1 MNLLLVD
8 DHALFREGL
17 SLLLSKLSPGIVVRE
32 TDSVE
37 AAVDECKTSSFRMA
51 LLDLGLTATSGL
63 DSLESFRSQVADV
76 PVVVLSGDQEPQLI
90 KASIARGAV
99 GFVPKSYTSDMM
111 IAALQFILAGGIY
124 LPACVL
130 EVDGSVDQRPST
142 PAPAP
147 EATNMYSRLSPRQQ
161 EVARYLLQGLS
172 NKTIAR
178 RLNISEGTIKAHV
191 SSIFQI
197 IGARNR
203 VEAVML
209 AAKGGISVL

>member
-1 MNLLLVD
+1 MNLLLID
-8 DHALFREGL
+8 DHALFREGVT
-17 SLLLSKLSPGIVVRE
+17 LLLSKLSPGIVIHE
-32 TDSVE
+32 ADSVE
-37 AAVDECKTSSFRMA
+37 AAVDECRGTSFRMA
-51 LLDLGLTATSGL
+51 LLDLHLAATSGL
-63 DSLESFRSQVADV
+63 ETLDTFRCRITDV
-76 PVVVLSGDQEPQLI
+76 PVVVLSGDQDPQLI
-90 KASIARGAV
+90 RASIARSAV

-130 EVDGSVDQRPST
+130 EAEGNVAHRPDSPT
-142 PAPAP
+142 TEAP
-147 EATNMYSRLSPRQQ
+147 NLYSRLSPRQL

-191 SSIFQI
+191 SCIFQI

-203 VEAVML
+203 VEAVMI
-209 AAKGGISVL
+209 AARGGFAVM

>member
-1 MNLLLVD
+1 MNLLLID

-17 SLLLSKLSPGIVVRE
+17 GLLLSKLSPGIVVRE
-32 TDSVE
+32 ADSVE
-37 AAVDECKTSSFRMA
+37 GAVEECRTMSFRMA
-51 LLDLGLTATSGL
+51 LLDLHLTATSGL
-63 DSLESFRSQVADV
+63 DTLDAFRSRITDV
-76 PVVVLSGDQEPQLI
+76 PVVVLSGDQDPQLI
-90 KASIARGAV
+90 KASIARSAV

-111 IAALQFILAGGIY
+111 IAALQFILAGGVY

-130 EVDGSVDQRPST
+130 ETDGSA
-142 PAPAP
+142 APAP
-147 EATNMYSRLSPRQQ
+147 GEALAAEAPNRYSRLSPRQQ

-197 IGARNR
+197 VGARNR
-203 VEAVML
+203 VEAVMI
-209 AAKGGISVL
+209 AAKGGFSVM

>member
-1 MNLLLVD
+1 MNLLLID

-17 SLLLSKLSPGIVVRE
+17 TLLLSKLSPGIVIHE
-32 TDSVE
+32 ADSVE
-37 AAVDECKTSSFRMA
+37 GAVDECRDITFRMA
-51 LLDLGLTATSGL
+51 LLDLHLAATSGHETL
-63 DSLESFRSQVADV
+63 DAFRTRIPDV
-76 PVVVLSGDQEPQLI
+76 PVVVLSGDQDPQLI
-90 KASIARGAV
+90 KASIARVAV

-130 EVDGSVDQRPST
+130 DTEVNGAHRPGT
-142 PAPAP
+142 LTP
-147 EATNMYSRLSPRQQ
+147 EASNLYSKLSPRQQ

-197 IGARNR
+197 VGARNR
-203 VEAVML
+203 VEAVL
-209 AAKGGISVL
+209 IAAKGGFSVM

>member
-1 MNLLLVD
+1 MDLLLVD

-17 SLLLSKLSPGIVVRE
+17 SLLLSKLSPGIVIHE
-32 TDSVE
+32 ADSVE
-37 AAVDECKTSSFRMA
+37 AAVDECGATTFRMA
-51 LLDLGLTATSGL
+51 LLDLGLTATSGFETL
-63 DSLESFRSQVADV
+63 DTFRSRITDV
-76 PVVVLSGDQEPQLI
+76 PVVVLSGEQDPQLI
-90 KASIARGAV
+90 KSSIARGAV

-111 IAALQFILAGGIY
+111 IAALQFILAGGVY

-130 EVDGSVDQRPST
+130 ETEASVVNRPGGPT
-142 PAPAP
+142 A
-147 EATNMYSRLSPRQQ
+147 EARNLYSRLSQRQQ

-178 RLNISEGTIKAHV
+178 RLNVSEGTIKAHV

-203 VEAVML
+203 VEAVMI
-209 AAKGGISVL
+209 AARGGFAVM

>member
-17 SLLLSKLSPGIVVRE
+17 SLLLSKLSPGIVIRE
-32 TDSVE
+32 SDSVE
-37 AAVDECKTSSFRMA
+37 AAVDECKTTSFRMA
-51 LLDLGLTATSGL
+51 LLDLGLRTTSGL
-63 DSLESFRSQVADV
+63 DSLESFHSQVADV

-130 EVDGSVDQRPST
+130 EVDGAVSEQPST
-142 PAPAP
+142 PAP
-147 EATNMYSRLSPRQQ
+147 EATSMYSRLSPRQQ

>member
-1 MNLLLVD
+1 MNVLLVD

-17 SLLLSKLSPGIVVRE
+17 SLLLSKLSPGIVIHE
-32 TDSVE
+32 ADSVD
-37 AAVDECKTSSFRMA
+37 AAVEECRGTSFRMA
-51 LLDLGLTATSGL
+51 LLDLGLASTGGL
-63 DSLESFRSQVADV
+63 ETLDTFRSRVTDV
-76 PVVVLSGDQEPQLI
+76 PVVVLSGDRDPQLI
-90 KASIARGAV
+90 KASIARSAV
-99 GFVPKSYTSDMM
+99 GFVPKSYTADLM

-124 LPACVL
+124 LPSCVL
-130 EVDGSVDQRPST
+130 GTEDPVAERS
-142 PAPAP
+142 A
-147 EATNMYSRLSPRQQ
+147 ATAAELPNLYSRLSPRQQ

-203 VEAVML
+203 VEAVMI
-209 AAKGGISVL
+209 AARGGITVM

>member
-1 MNLLLVD
+1 MNVLLVD

-17 SLLLSKLSPGIVVRE
+17 SLLLSKLSPGIVIHE
-32 TDSVE
+32 SESVE
-37 AAVDECKTSSFRMA
+37 AAVETCKGTNFRMA

-63 DSLESFRSQVADV
+63 DSLESFRTQVTDV
-76 PVVVLSGDQEPQLI
+76 PVVVLSGDQDPELI

-130 EVDGSVDQRPST
+130 EVDGNAVERPSAA
-142 PAPAP
+142 APDAP
-147 EATNMYSRLSPRQQ
+147 NMYARLSPRQQ

-191 SSIFQI
+191 SSIFRV

-203 VEAVML
+203 VEAVMI
-209 AAKGGISVL
+209 AAKGGFSVM

>member
-1 MNLLLVD
+1 MNVLLVD

-17 SLLLSKLSPGIVVRE
+17 SLLLSKLSPGIVIHE
-32 TDSVE
+32 SESVE
-37 AAVDECKTSSFRMA
+37 AAVETCKSTNFRMA

-63 DSLESFRSQVADV
+63 DSLESFRSQATDV
-76 PVVVLSGDQEPQLI
+76 PVVVLSGDQDPELI

-111 IAALQFILAGGIY
+111 IAALKFILAGGIY

-130 EVDGSVDQRPST
+130 EVDTTAVERPSAAAAD
-142 PAPAP
+142 AP
-147 EATNMYSRLSPRQQ
+147 NMYARLSPRQQ
-161 EVARYLLQGLS
+161 EVARFLLQGLS

-191 SSIFQI
+191 SSIFQV

-203 VEAVML
+203 VEAVMI
-209 AAKGGISVL
+209 AAKGGFSVM